1 MGDIGISP
9 DIAGGGSMLEMLRSG
24 QASRLAGRAEAD
36 EQKKLQEAGKG
47 FEALL
52 VGKLIDS
59 MRKSIPDSG
68 LLEDSASKQVEDMFW
83 HFMGEEIGNQGGIG
97 LWKELV
103 AEAKGMGPS
112 SDNVPVGDGKEH
124 PDDHG
129 MSTKR

>member
-1 MGDIGISP
+1 
-9 DIAGGGSMLEMLRSG
+9 
-24 QASRLAGRAEAD
+24 LAGKAETD

-47 FEALL
+47 FESLL

-59 MRKSIPDSG
+59 MRKSIPDGG

-83 HFMGEEIGNQGGIG
+83 HFMGQEIGHQGGIG

-103 AEAKGMGPS
+103 AEAKGAGAS

-129 MSTKR
+129 ISTTR